1 MRKLWLARGEKW
13 LDGDEGVRL
22 VLGQENQT
30 PGKQLKE
37 QKIENEQ
44 WGGGGGCAQR
54 RKKHQ
59 RQREESLQPGA
70 ALVLLAQERSRS
82 KMAALV

>member
-44 WGGGGGCAQR
+44 WGRGCAQR

-59 RQREESLQPGA
+59 RQWEESLQPGA